1 MTRGFTAEVAAVLEQ
16 GLVDMA
22 VAELGTNETDIRLAQ
37 RPLEAE
43 VAHQRA
49 DHRPV
54 QGTAGLPV
62 AGQHE
67 QQVVAD
73 ADHTVAVDEHHPD
86 AVAVEGRSAEYT
98 YELQSLILT
107 PYADSCLEKQY

>member
-1 MTRGFTAEVAAVLEQ
+1 MTRCFTAEVAAVLEQ
-16 GLVDMA
+16 GLVDIA
-22 VAELGTNETDIRLAQ
+22 VADLGTNETDTRLAQ

-54 QGTAGLPV
+54 QATAGLPV

-67 QQVVAD
+67 QQVVA
-73 ADHTVAVDEHHPD
+73 VAEHPAALDDTHP
-86 AVAVEGRSAEYT
+86 VRSEERRVGKEWVST
-98 YELQSLILT
+98 
-107 PYADSCLEKQY
+107 CQYRMAPAP